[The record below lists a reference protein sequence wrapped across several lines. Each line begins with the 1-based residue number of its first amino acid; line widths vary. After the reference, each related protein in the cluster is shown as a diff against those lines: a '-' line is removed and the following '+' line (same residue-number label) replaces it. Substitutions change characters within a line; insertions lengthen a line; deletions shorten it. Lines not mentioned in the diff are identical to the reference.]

1 MRTRIHGTLLRLTVL
16 CVLAISAG
24 LAVPATAEDTVA
36 LLEDFTVR
44 DESPEEALLDDVAIV
59 RADSQQQEPGRRGLP
74 LVAGDEVRTGPGCSA
89 VLRFLDVEA
98 EVQPLLMVGEDS
110 VVRIEGPSSVR
121 AMLGRL
127 FATLKGFFTVVTT
140 TGQLGVEGTEFEVVV
155 DAEGSLEEVRVLEGV
170 VDLSDALEIRPL
182 ERLTVTGAGSRP
194 EPMAEAEVRAAVDWT
209 NDVWVQSQP
218 SWAAP
223 GDPPRFATAE
233 DRAEAFREARFDAI
247 WRQDPEARARLGDLF
262 NDWGEGTR
270 AIVAYRDAAAAKP
283 ELERSADFLAS
294 LSQANRRA
302 GRLDEAEAVAKTAL
316 DRQPD
321 SGRAR
326 LALGNALADRA
337 RFDAGN
343 RDRAANEELLKRAL
357 AEYRRAEEIWQSAG
371 ASRDDDRRARST
383 TMTSAARS
391 RGTLASLAAREQL
404 SDRADSL
411 VREAQKEARRAQELD
426 PGDPFSILELGATY
440 QQRARLAR
448 KQGDEKASREAL
460 DEAEHLYDQALD
472 RYRDL
477 APARYRLGTVW
488 EERGPEYRDSAVQEY
503 QRAIEA
509 KPTYSPAYYRLGT
522 LLAEDEPEA
531 SARYLDIYR
540 KITPDALEIPTMP
553 DLTDMQL
560 DDALLRITKLGL
572 RLDRVEVSQNP
583 AAAGTVRDQ
592 SPRAGAVLG
601 RGTAVILA
609 VAAPD
614 GPSPMPDL
622 IGLTESAARNR
633 IALAG
638 LTLGEIKDKEE
649 KGRTSSAVAKQSPK
663 AGKKVEPGREVD
675 LTMAVPKGTTKVP
688 DLLGETSKAAAKKIG
703 KKKLTLGDVGE
714 EPSCA
719 GEGTVVRQSPEKN
732 RRVAPGTV
740 VDLVLASAGA
750 DPRVVPRLTGLAG
763 ERAETALRKASLQLA
778 QVQHQESE
786 RPEGTVLAQLPV
798 AGTRLPAG
806 CPVALTLAKPI
817 PLVTVPD
824 LVGSSEAAV
833 RNAFASRQGA
843 FAYLR
848 GGRVVTVQT
857 RRVAAGTVVQQNP
870 QAGARVRRGTV
881 VGIWVE
887 ARAAT
892 VTPPPSTSLVVVPNV
907 RCQPLETAHG
917 IIKNAGLTPKLVGSG
932 DVAADQ
938 SPAAGTRVQRGT
950 TVTLRAGSTGR
961 CIR

>member
-1 MRTRIHGTLLRLTVL
+1 M
-16 CVLAISAG
+16 
-24 LAVPATAEDTVA
+24 
-36 LLEDFTVR
+36 
-44 DESPEEALLDDVAIV
+44 
-59 RADSQQQEPGRRGLP
+59 
-74 LVAGDEVRTGPGCSA
+74 
-89 VLRFLDVEA
+89 LRFLAPEG
-98 EVQPLLMVGEDS
+98 EVQPLLIVDQETT
-110 VVRIEGPSSVR
+110 VRIESPSSVQ
-121 AMLGRL
+121 ALLGRL
-127 FATLKGFFTVVTT
+127 FATLKGFFTVVTA
-140 TGQLGVEGTEFEVVV
+140 TGQLGVEGTELEVVV
-155 DAEGSLEEVRVLEGV
+155 DAEGGLEEVRVLEGV
-170 VDLSDALEIRPL
+170 VDLNDALEIRPL
-182 ERLTVTGAGSRP
+182 ERLTVAAAGSRP

-209 NDVWVQSQP
+209 NDVWIRSQP

-223 GDPPRFATAE
+223 GDPPRFANADE
-233 DRAEAFREARFDAI
+233 RAEAFREARFRAI
-247 WRQDPEARARLGDLF
+247 WHHEPEARERLGDLF
-262 NDWGEGTR
+262 NEWGEGAR
-270 AIVAYRDAAAAKP
+270 AIVAYGRATAAQP
-283 ELERSADFLAS
+283 SLGNSVDFLAS
-294 LSQANRRA
+294 LSQAKRRA

-321 SGRAR
+321 SGRAH

-337 RFDAGN
+337 RFDAGG
-343 RDRAANEELLKRAL
+343 RDRAANEELLERSLTA
-357 AEYRRAEEIWQSAG
+357 YQRAEQIWEEAG
-371 ASRDDDRRARST
+371 ASRDADRRARG
-383 TMTSAARS
+383 MAATSAARS
-391 RGTLASLAAREQL
+391 RGTLAAMAVREQP
-404 SDRADSL
+404 SDRADGL
-411 VREAQKEARRAQELD
+411 VREAQKEARRAQDLD

-460 DEAEHLYDQALD
+460 DEAEDLYLKALD
-472 RYRDL
+472 RYPDL
-477 APARYRLGTVW
+477 APARSRLGSVW
-488 EERGPEYRDSAVQEY
+488 EDRGPEHRDSAIGEY
-503 QRAIEA
+503 RLSIEA
-509 KPTYSPAYYRLGT
+509 RPSYSLAYYRLGS
-522 LLAEDEPEA
+522 LLREDDPVA
-531 SARYLDIYR
+531 PARHLDIYR
-540 KITPDALEIPTMP
+540 KITPDALEIPTKP

-560 DDALLRITKLGL
+560 DDAR
-572 RLDRVEVSQNP
+572 RV
-583 AAAGTVRDQ
+583 
-592 SPRAGAVLG
+592 
-601 RGTAVILA
+601 
-609 VAAPD
+609 PD

-638 LTLGEIKDKEE
+638 LILGKIKDKEE
-649 KGRTSSAVAKQSPK
+649 KGRTTSAVVKQSPK

-675 LTMAVPKGTTKVP
+675 LTMAVPKGTVKVP
-688 DLLGETSKAAAKKIG
+688 DLLGETSQAAAKKIG

-732 RRVAPGTV
+732 RRVAPGTA

-750 DPRVVPRLTGLAG
+750 DPRDVPRLTGLSG
-763 ERAETALRKASLQLA
+763 ERAEAALREASLRLA
-778 QVQHQESE
+778 QVNHHESE
-786 RPEGTVLAQLPV
+786 RPEGTVLAQLPA

-817 PLVTVPD
+817 PLVRVPD
-824 LVGSSEAAV
+824 LVGSSETAV

-892 VTPPPSTSLVVVPNV
+892 VTPPTSLVVVPNV